1 MSDALLV
8 LVHFALLLVAGVWLV
23 VSGAR
28 ARRRPWQSRTA
39 ANLRLAAGCVMALA
53 VAGGIGGAFLPMQY
67 AVVILPVLGIAFA
80 VVVGLPLLIAAAV
93 VDARWN
99 GAQGAGRVPPS

>member
-1 MSDALLV
+1 
-8 LVHFALLLVAGVWLV
+8 
-23 VSGAR
+23 
-28 ARRRPWQSRTA
+28 
-39 ANLRLAAGCVMALA
+39 MALA

-93 VDARWN
+93 FDARWN
-99 GAQGAGRVPPS
+99 RARGACRRPEIDGR